1 MVRVPSVAG
10 QFYEGEKEALT
21 TQIERCFSSELGAGA
36 VEPGPGAPKE
46 KVLAAVSPHAGY
58 MYSGPVAAHVF
69 KRIAESKQAKTY
81 VVLGPNHSGV
91 GAPVAI
97 MSSEPWATPFGQAQ
111 VDEKLAAELRKAL
124 PNLITEDENAHAHEH
139 SIEVQLPF
147 LQYVQKE
154 FKFVPICM
162 MHQGPDV
169 AIELGRALA
178 KFDDITII
186 ASSDFTHYEP
196 AAFASK
202 KDHEAIK
209 AIEELDVHE
218 FYTVLATNNMS
229 VCGHGPIAAAM
240 TFAKEKG
247 CEKGKLLKYATSGDI
262 TGDNSSVVGY
272 AGIIF
277 E

>member
-10 QFYEGEKEALT
+10 QFYEGETEALKA
-21 TQIERCFSSELGAGA
+21 QIERCFDGGTGTEGLGDL
-36 VEPGPGAPKE
+36 
-46 KVLAAVSPHAGY
+46 VLAAVSPHAGY

-69 KRIAESKQAKTY
+69 KRIAESKQAGTY
-81 VVLGPNHSGV
+81 VIIGPNHSGV

-97 MSSEPWATPFGQAQ
+97 MSTEPWATPLGQVQ
-111 VDEKLAAELRKAL
+111 INEDLAAELKKKL
-124 PNLITEDENAHAHEH
+124 PNLLTEDKSAHTHEH

-162 MHQGPDV
+162 MRQGLDV
-169 AIELGRALA
+169 AVELGKALA
-178 KFDDITII
+178 KFDDITIL

-196 AAFASK
+196 AAFASQ

-209 AIEELDVHE
+209 AIEKLDVHE
-218 FYTVLATNNMS
+218 FYNVLMTNNMT
-229 VCGHGPIAAAM
+229 VCGHGPIAVAM

-247 CEKGKLLKYATSGDI
+247 CKKGKLLKYATSGDI